1 MKRSSLAILAVAV
14 LAACSDA
21 PTSSTVATTAGPKLA
36 ATAFTH
42 NAQVPF
48 TVPAFVPCANGGV
61 GEFVLLEGDLNILV
75 HLTISDAGTVS
86 METHAQPMGI
96 SGTGLVTGDKYQG
109 TGVSLAHVSIG
120 PGGLPFED
128 TLIENFR
135 VIGQGPDN
143 NLLVHQ
149 TLHITVNENGDVT
162 AEVTNISV
170 ECR

>member
-1 MKRSSLAILAVAV
+1 MKRSSLAMLAVAV

-21 PTSSTVATTAGPKLA
+21 PTSSPPATAAGPRLA
-36 ATAFTH
+36 ATTFTS

-48 TVPAFVPCANGGV
+48 AIPAFVPCANGGV
-61 GEFVLLEGDLNILV
+61 GEFVLLEGDLNLLV
-75 HLTISDAGTVS
+75 HLTTSDAGTVS

-109 TGVSLAHVSIG
+109 TGASLAHVSTG
-120 PGGLPFED
+120 AGGLPIED
-128 TLIENFR
+128 TLIESFR

-143 NLLVHQ
+143 NFLVHQ
-149 TLHITVNENGDVT
+149 TVHVTVNENGDVT
-162 AEVTNISV
+162 ADVTNGSV